1 MTKKKK
7 YKPFD
12 SLLEIS
18 PELDAQLCKH
28 IADYEGQGPILSAAF
43 GALIVGQHYGMDA
56 LRMIHT
62 PATLRKYQ
70 KALGIE
76 YADYCPARTHLTQKS
91 HGVKIAE
98 KLGGAWKVITGKVKV
113 KGKGDVTAT
122 GE

>member
-1 MTKKKK
+1 MTEDR
-7 YKPFD
+7 KPMN
-12 SLLEIS
+12 SLLDMSTDLER
-18 PELDAQLCKH
+18 QLCKQ
-28 IADYEGQGPILSAAF
+28 IAEYEGPGPILSSAL
-43 GALIVGQHYGMDA
+43 GALIVGQHYGMEA

-76 YADYCPARTHLTQKS
+76 YSEYCPTTTHLTSKS
-91 HGVKIAE
+91 RGVKIAE

-122 GE
+122 AE